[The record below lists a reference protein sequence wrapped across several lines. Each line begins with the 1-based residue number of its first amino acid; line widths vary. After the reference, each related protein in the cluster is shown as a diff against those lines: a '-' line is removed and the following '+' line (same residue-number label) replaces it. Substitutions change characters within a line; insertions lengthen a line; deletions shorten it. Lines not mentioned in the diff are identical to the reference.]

1 MVMPKGNRGSGQV
14 RKIQRLFKVVE
25 RLQTGRRHS
34 AAELAHLC
42 SCSVRTTFRDI
53 KLLTDAGLPIMHD
66 DSRQGYWIPTER
78 AFPPRRR
85 STSRRPSAF
94 SWPATSSES
103 GSPFSARRATRLKLL
118 GHLSAEARSELKDIG
133 DTIQIHLGAMVK
145 AEPVESIFEVLFD
158 GLSSRTKV
166 RVALRQPRR
175 TAADFDA
182 RLSLRDLFR
191 RAGLVSGG
199 AVVGPPFGPHLQSL
213 ADPDAA
219 GTSDPFTIPPRFTI
233 ARFLGNAWN
242 MIPTAAKDVKI
253 AIRFLPPRA
262 ADVEQVRWHKTQ
274 ETWWNDDGS
283 LHFEATVSGLAEVT
297 SWILGYGQHAQVLQP
312 PAAAAGDCGACGN
325 MLAALLTSAAPTGS
339 RGTLVG
345 SAQGNAPLP
354 AGGLAVERC
363 LKE

>member
-78 AFPPRRR
+78 ALPASSSLNKQETVGIFLACDELGKRVPFL
-85 STSRRPSAF
+85 RP
-94 SWPATSSES
+94 
-103 GSPFSARRATRLKLL
+103 ARDAALKLL

-166 RVALRQPRR
+166 RVAYDSLAERQRIS
-175 TAADFDA
+175 T
-182 RLSLRDLFR
+182 
-191 RAGLVSGG
+191 LVSPYALFFGVR
-199 AVVGPPFGPHLQSL
+199 AWYLVGRSSVHRSVHTFNLSRIL
-213 ADPDAA
+213 SAT

-242 MIPTAAKDVKI
+242 MIPTAAKDVRI
-253 AIRFLPPRA
+253 AIRFLSPRA

-274 ETWWNDDGS
+274 KTWWNDDGS

-297 SWILGYGQHAQVLQP
+297 SWVLGYGQHAQVLEP
-312 PAAAAGDCGACGN
+312 PALQQAIAEHARN
-325 MLAALLTSAAPTGS
+325 MLALY
-339 RGTLVG
+339 
-345 SAQGNAPLP
+345 
-354 AGGLAVERC
+354 
-363 LKE
+363 